1 LFLVLPDFQET
12 REGTKRPEMRKCF
25 KLRGSDSELVG
36 DGGTDGGGGVDG
48 MTTPAVALVVM
59 VMAMV
64 LTGKWWR
71 YVDDAVGM
79 I

>member
-1 LFLVLPDFQET
+1 
-12 REGTKRPEMRKCF
+12 MRKCF

-64 LTGKWWR
+64 LTGKW
-71 YVDDAVGM
+71 
-79 I
+79 